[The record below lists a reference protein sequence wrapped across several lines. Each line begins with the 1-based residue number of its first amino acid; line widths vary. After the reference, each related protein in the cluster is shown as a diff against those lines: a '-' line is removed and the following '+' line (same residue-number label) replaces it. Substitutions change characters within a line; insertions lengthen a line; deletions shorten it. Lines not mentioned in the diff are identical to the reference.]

1 MKEEDFISQ
10 KQLRDQL
17 DVEVKR
23 VSELFRFIMKYKK
36 QFQPSG
42 VEFSGLR
49 QYLPSDDASRIDW
62 KNSAGKPDMYV
73 KQYDEE
79 LDMDVYIILD
89 ASNTMTFGTADKLK
103 SEYAALVTSSLAY
116 ASIDAGLNVGLGIY
130 GKGDKYIM
138 TPRGSMDQ
146 YQRVLD
152 EVTKQSHYGGT
163 FNLESALNDA
173 IGQIKEN
180 TSIFIV
186 SDFLE
191 NEGDWKSK
199 MTLANHKFRH
209 VMSVIIRDLRDYKM
223 PKSGNMHFE
232 SPDGSQTVTVNTH
245 KFAEKFNEQAAK
257 DEEALMDKLTSSG
270 CSYLKIDTR
279 DDFSGKFAEYFDSEG
294 EGSW

>member
-1 MKEEDFISQ
+1 MDQEDFISQ

-62 KNSAGKPDMYV
+62 KNSAGKPDLYV

-89 ASNTMTFGTADKLK
+89 VSDTMTFGTADKLK
-103 SEYAALVTSSLAY
+103 SEYAALVASSIAY
-116 ASIDAGLNVGLGIY
+116 ASIDAGLNVGIGIY
-130 GKGDKYIM
+130 GDEKFKM
-138 TPRGSMDQ
+138 LPKGSMNQ

-152 EVTKQSHYGGT
+152 EVTTHERYGGE
-163 FNLESALNDA
+163 FNLEDALNDT
-173 IGQIKEN
+173 IGQVKDN

-186 SDFLE
+186 SDFLQTR
-191 NEGDWKSK
+191 GDWKSK

-209 VMSVIIRDLRDYKM
+209 VMSIILRDLRDYKI
-223 PKSGNMHFE
+223 PRSGNMRFE
-232 SPDGSQTVTVNTH
+232 SPDGSRTITVNTH

-257 DEEALMDKLTSSG
+257 EEEKLMDKLNSSG

-279 DDFSGKFAEYFDSEG
+279 DDFAGKFAAYFDEEG